1 MPISDSF
8 SAERIGKDRKGRMH
22 VHAKSTSARDKP
34 PAWRRAVAALG
45 LSEQAE
51 FLAAHDFDAESFLEL
66 QDRVRRGAVSETSAI
81 YTGRLEIPPREAI
94 PDLPGRGAPAAEELA
109 SAGDAAFRRG
119 EVAVVVIA
127 GGMATRF
134 GGGVK
139 AAVDVVPGCSF
150 LQAKLKDARETGRR
164 ANVEIPFCV
173 MTSFATKDGIVRHI
187 LDRGLDGPDIHIFEQ
202 SASIRLTP
210 EGEIFRGKD
219 GEPSYYAP
227 GHGDFFEAFRK
238 CGLRDE
244 LAAKGVRY
252 LFFSNVDNLGATLDP
267 RIIGYHVRHGRDMTA
282 EVTPNIGQDKAGCA
296 VVADGRLRLMEGFR
310 LPENAPPFPDLSI
323 NTFVFSVDALAREI
337 PLVSYL
343 VRKEVEGCPA
353 LQAERVTCEAT
364 EALDAEG
371 NPLLSLACI
380 RVPRSGRRGSFFDG
394 RFYPVKEP
402 ADLERVREQ
411 LLETTRSQRP

>member
-1 MPISDSF
+1 M
-8 SAERIGKDRKGRMH
+8 E
-22 VHAKSTSARDKP
+22 VHQKSTSARDKP

-45 LSEQAE
+45 LTSAQAE
-51 FLAAHDFDAESFLEL
+51 FLAAHDFDAERFLEL
-66 QDRVRRGAVSETSAI
+66 QDGIRRGALSEASAI
-81 YTGRLEIPPREAI
+81 YAGRLEIPPRERI
-94 PDLPGRGAPAAEELA
+94 PDLPERGSREAEELA

-119 EVAVVVIA
+119 EVAVVVVA

-150 LQAKLKDARETGRR
+150 LKAKLKDARETGRR
-164 ANVEIPFCV
+164 AGAEIPFCV
-173 MTSFATKDGIVRHI
+173 MTSFATKDGIVRH
-187 LDRGLDGPDIHIFEQ
+187 LVDRGLDGPDIHVFEQ
-202 SASIRLTP
+202 TASIRLTP
-210 EGEIFRGKD
+210 NGEIFRGRD

-252 LFFSNVDNLGATLDP
+252 IFFSNVDNLGGTLDA
-267 RIIGYHVRHGRDMTA
+267 RIIGCHVRHGRDMTA

-310 LPENAPPFPDLSI
+310 LPEDAPPFPDLSI
-323 NTFVFSVDALAREI
+323 NSFVFSIDALAREI
-337 PLVSYL
+337 PLVSHL
-343 VRKEVEGCPA
+343 VRKEVEGRPA

-364 EALDAEG
+364 EALDAAG

-380 RVPRSGRRGSFFDG
+380 RVPRSGGPGSFFDG

-402 ADLERVREQ
+402 ADLERVRER
-411 LLETTRSQRP
+411 LLETKKTERR

>member
-1 MPISDSF
+1 M
-8 SAERIGKDRKGRMH
+8 R
-22 VHAKSTSARDKP
+22 VHAKSTSAPDKP
-34 PAWRRAVAALG
+34 LAWRRAVAVLG
-45 LSEQAE
+45 LTSEQAE
-51 FLAAHDFDAESFLEL
+51 FLAAHDFDAENFLEL
-66 QDRVRRGAVSETSAI
+66 QDRIRRGLVSEASAI
-81 YTGRLEIPPREAI
+81 YAGRLEIPPREAI
-94 PDLPGRGAPAAEELA
+94 PDLPERGSRDAEELA
-109 SAGDAAFRRG
+109 SAGDAAFARG
-119 EVAVVVIA
+119 EVAAVVVA

-164 ANVEIPFCV
+164 AGAAIPFCV
-173 MTSFATKDGIVRHI
+173 MTSFATKHGIVRHL
-187 LDRGLDGPDIHIFEQ
+187 LDRELDGPDIHVFEQ

-210 EGEIFRGKD
+210 KGEIFRGKD
-219 GEPSYYAP
+219 GGPSYYAP
-227 GHGDFFEAFRK
+227 GHGDFFEAFRR

-252 LFFSNVDNLGATLDP
+252 VFFSNVDNLGATLDA

-310 LPENAPPFPDLSI
+310 LPESTPPFPDLSI
-323 NTFVFSVDALAREI
+323 NSFVFSIGALARDI
-337 PLVSYL
+337 PLVSHL
-343 VRKEVEGCPA
+343 VRKEVDGRVA

-364 EALDAEG
+364 EALDAAG

-380 RVPRSGRRGSFFDG
+380 RVPRSGGPGAFCDG
-394 RFYPVKEP
+394 RFYPVKAP
-402 ADLERVREQ
+402 ADLERVRER
-411 LLETTRSQRP
+411 LLETKKAQRP